1 MSSCPRCGYSNPAKY
16 STRGKTSAIKKVGAI
31 AGISVIVVVAAF
43 FLIQKIPL
51 PTVSVSDQITTTEE
65 NLPTNDAGSITDSKE
80 NVEKVSEDDETS
92 SSPSPLTQIFQ
103 PSKPPLDELRQ
114 HALQKINDDRAKF
127 DLPPVQ
133 LSYND
138 AAQIHA
144 ENVFETK
151 KISHWMTNG
160 EKPYMTYSRYG
171 GLGEVGQNVAV
182 EGYAKDDAIQCSY
195 GLAMCTHINPKGAI
209 DRAEYDMM
217 YNDKECC
224 DEGHR
229 DNILDKSHTH
239 VSLGIMYDNYY
250 FAYVQNFEN
259 QYVSWSQPIV
269 YDENSKKVSM
279 SGVLADGV
287 TLDVINLFFDP
298 LPTPATYE
306 QHADDKSYGLGDIA
320 AVVVEPP
327 PPGSYYDEA
336 NEHVL
341 VVSET
346 WHIDD
351 NSFEMTF
358 PMDKVY
364 AKYGSGVYTVVIFV
378 NDGSEGFSVTNTSL
392 FIK

>member
-1 MSSCPRCGYSNPAKY
+1 M
-16 STRGKTSAIKKVGAI
+16 
-31 AGISVIVVVAAF
+31 
-43 FLIQKIPL
+43 
-51 PTVSVSDQITTTEE
+51 
-65 NLPTNDAGSITDSKE
+65 
-80 NVEKVSEDDETS
+80 
-92 SSPSPLTQIFQ
+92 
-103 PSKPPLDELRQ
+103 
-114 HALQKINDDRAKF
+114 
-127 DLPPVQ
+127 
-133 LSYND
+133 
-138 AAQIHA
+138 
-144 ENVFETK
+144 
-151 KISHWMTNG
+151 
-160 EKPYMTYSRYG
+160 
-171 GLGEVGQNVAV
+171 
-182 EGYAKDDAIQCSY
+182 
-195 GLAMCTHINPKGAI
+195 
-209 DRAEYDMM
+209 
-217 YNDKECC
+217 
-224 DEGHR
+224 
-229 DNILDKSHTH
+229 
-239 VSLGIMYDNYY
+239 
-250 FAYVQNFEN
+250 
-259 QYVSWSQPIV
+259 
-269 YDENSKKVSM
+269 
-279 SGVLADGV
+279 

>member
-1 MSSCPRCGYSNPAKY
+1 
-16 STRGKTSAIKKVGAI
+16 
-31 AGISVIVVVAAF
+31 
-43 FLIQKIPL
+43 
-51 PTVSVSDQITTTEE
+51 
-65 NLPTNDAGSITDSKE
+65 
-80 NVEKVSEDDETS
+80 
-92 SSPSPLTQIFQ
+92 
-103 PSKPPLDELRQ
+103 
-114 HALQKINDDRAKF
+114 
-127 DLPPVQ
+127 
-133 LSYND
+133 
-138 AAQIHA
+138 
-144 ENVFETK
+144 
-151 KISHWMTNG
+151 
-160 EKPYMTYSRYG
+160 
-171 GLGEVGQNVAV
+171 
-182 EGYAKDDAIQCSY
+182 
-195 GLAMCTHINPKGAI
+195 MCTHINPKGAI